1 MARLREKQ
9 KKDLDQVALEY
20 ASKNFYSHPKAKTE
34 MKPKM
39 TDNSEINYLE
49 INDDEDYE
57 NFDD

>member
-1 MARLREKQ
+1 
-9 KKDLDQVALEY
+9 LDQVALEY
-20 ASKNFYSHPKAKTE
+20 ASKNFHGHPKAKTE
-34 MKPKM
+34 MKPKL